1 MTALYGIT
9 VGFEEFLPEVTQFM
23 PDVPE
28 HIAINAIK
36 NAAIEFCE
44 KTRYWQID
52 VPPISVIN
60 GQKNYVIETPADT
73 KMVGM
78 VVAYYNTNLLI
89 PKGPDELARIYRM
102 GDWQQVQGSP
112 QYITQIIKP
121 EVILVPYPYE
131 DAADALSMRV
141 AIAPTRASSE
151 ISSEIYEN
159 FLMVIANGARAILYN
174 TPGQP
179 YFDRGAAK
187 ECQIYFRAGIAN
199 ARIAI
204 DKGLTR
210 SSTRAEFQ
218 RFV

>member
-1 MTALYGIT
+1 MTQLYGYT
-9 VGFEEFLPEVTQFM
+9 VSFDEFLPEVMQFM

-28 HIAINAIK
+28 LVAKNAIR

-52 VPPISVIN
+52 VNPISVVT
-60 GQKNYVIETPADT
+60 GKRNYVVPTPADT
-73 KMVGM
+73 KMVGA
-78 VVAYYNTNLLI
+78 VSAYYDTNLLI

-102 GDWQQVQGSP
+102 GDWQQVEGAP
-112 QYITQIIKP
+112 QYLTQIIKP
-121 EVILVPYPYE
+121 EVVLVPTPYE
-131 DAADALSMRV
+131 YRADVLHLRV
-141 AIAPTRASSE
+141 AIAPTRDAEE
-151 ISSEIYEN
+151 ISQDVYEN
-159 FLMVIANGARAILYN
+159 YLMVIANGAKAILYN

-179 YFDRGAAK
+179 YFDKTSAK
-187 ECQIYFRAGIAN
+187 ECQMYFRAGIAN
-199 ARIAI
+199 ARIQI

>member
-1 MTALYGIT
+1 MTQLYGST
-9 VGFEEFLPEVTQFM
+9 VSFDDFLPEVMQFL

-28 HIAINAIK
+28 HIAKNAIR

-52 VPPISVIN
+52 IDPISVVAKKN
-60 GQKNYVIETPADT
+60 NYVIETPSGT
-73 KMVGM
+73 KYVGM
-78 VVAYYNTNLLI
+78 VNAYFDTNLMI

-102 GDWQQVQGSP
+102 GDWQQVEGTP
-112 QYITQIIKP
+112 QYVTQIIKP
-121 EVILVPYPYE
+121 EVILVPTPY
-131 DAADALSMRV
+131 ADKADCFHVRV
-141 AIAPTRASSE
+141 SIAPTRDSDE
-151 ISSEIYEN
+151 ITQDIYEN
-159 FLMVIANGARAILYN
+159 YLMVIANGAKAILYN

-179 YFDRGAAK
+179 YFDRTAAK
-187 ECQIYFRAGIAN
+187 ECMMYFRAGIAN
-199 ARIAI
+199 TKIAI

>member
-1 MTALYGIT
+1 MTQFYGYT
-9 VGFEEFLPEVTQFM
+9 VPFDEFLPEVMQFL

-28 HIAINAIK
+28 HIAK
-36 NAAIEFCE
+36 NAVRNASIEFCE

-52 VPPISVIN
+52 VSPISVVN
-60 GQKNYVIETPADT
+60 GTRNYVVPTPSDT
-73 KMVGM
+73 KMVG
-78 VVAYYNTNLLI
+78 VVSAYYDTNLLI

-102 GDWQQVQGSP
+102 GDWQQVEGSP

-121 EVILVPYPYE
+121 EVILVPTPYE
-131 DAADALSMRV
+131 DRADVLHVRV
-141 AIAPTRASSE
+141 AIAPTRTSE
-151 ISSEIYEN
+151 EITQDVYEN
-159 FLMVIANGARAILYN
+159 YLMVIANGAKAILYN

-179 YFDRGAAK
+179 YFDKTSSRD
-187 ECQIYFRAGIAN
+187 CQILFRAGIAN